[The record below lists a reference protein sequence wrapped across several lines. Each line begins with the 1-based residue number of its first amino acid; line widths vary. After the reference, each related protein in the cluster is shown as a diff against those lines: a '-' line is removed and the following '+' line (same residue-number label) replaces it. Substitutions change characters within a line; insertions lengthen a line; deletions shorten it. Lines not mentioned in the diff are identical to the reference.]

1 MRCVT
6 YCFILIALFGTAAN
20 SEPVVLFDAGNTRP
34 MPDRLQIKHPNY
46 QQSLSLPDIPQ
57 NFDPLP
63 VSSQALTPGPVQA
76 RVIDRPGLDRPVF
89 IIGYDEF
96 SLDWLRHNL
105 EQLKR
110 HRATGIVV
118 NVENPYQLR
127 RLRQTADGLEVN
139 PVPGDFIAKQLELKH
154 YPVLI
159 SQHRIEQ

>member
-1 MRCVT
+1 MRCIT
-6 YCFILIALFGTAAN
+6 ACFVLIALFGTAAN

-34 MPDRLQIKHPNY
+34 MPSGLQINPPNY
-46 QQSLSLPDIPQ
+46 QQSFQLPDFPQ
-57 NFDPLP
+57 HFDPLP
-63 VSSQALTPGPVQA
+63 VRSHALTPGPVQV

-89 IIGYDEF
+89 IIGYDAL
-96 SLDWLRHNL
+96 SLNWLRHNL

-118 NVENPYQLR
+118 NVENPGQLHQ
-127 RLRQTADGLEVN
+127 LRQTADGLEIN
-139 PVPGDFIAKQLELKH
+139 PVPGDFIAKQLDLTH